1 MLVLTV
7 SPLQALAQ
15 IAPQTHTAP
24 ALAPQVALH
33 ALHSPPQL
41 PARPTPRPAI
51 ATSTTTATL
60 ICNVSSAPQGT
71 SALAP
76 IYLQH
81 APLDP
86 MQSPASPRVPYAPAA
101 PTSTRL
107 AQPSAARVPL
117 AQS

>member
-41 PARPTPRPAI
+41 PARPTPRPAT
-51 ATSTTTATL
+51 AMPTTTATL
-60 ICNVSSAPQGT
+60 ICNVSSAPQDTNALGT
-71 SALAP
+71 
-76 IYLQH
+76 IYLRH
-81 APLDP
+81 APLDRI
-86 MQSPASPRVPYAPAA
+86 QLQASPRVPCAPAA

-117 AQS
+117 APM